1 MSKKRPGVEAG
12 VNLVALNDVKVWE
25 RIESHCADVTAQIP
39 RLTEHE
45 AAVRELMGGGEVA
58 APDGSSNPPKE
69 HFTKSE
75 LDKVVLWKHTVGKNR
90 IYNIKYLNA
99 NTEDAIEAH
108 SRAAIALA
116 RTISAPECLEEDGT
130 LSATGRASMQEAIG
144 ELGKLKGVGP
154 ATASAILSL
163 VRPDV
168 FCFLYDECI
177 DTFEKTRDY
186 KVSNYL
192 RVNSRCLQLA
202 RDLGADWTTA
212 RVAKT
217 IWTAARFLALN
228 GRDLTAEL
236 HLQNQD
242 DDDTDSG
249 DSAAREEGENAGA
262 SRKLKKQRAK

>member
-25 RIESHCADVTAQIP
+25 RIESHCAAVTAQIP

-45 AAVRELMGGGEVA
+45 AAVNELMGGQDD
-58 APDGSSNPPKE
+58 APGGSGKPKE
-69 HFTKSE
+69 CFTKSE

-99 NTEDAIEAH
+99 NTDDAIETH
-108 SRAAIALA
+108 SRAAIAIA
-116 RTISAPECLEEDGT
+116 RTISASDCLEEDGT

-228 GRDLTAEL
+228 GRDLTADL
-236 HLQNQD
+236 RYDNTSNN
-242 DDDTDSG
+242 DDDTEGG
-249 DSAAREEGENAGA
+249 DSASRDEEEGAGA
-262 SRKLKKQRAK
+262 SRKAKKPRAK